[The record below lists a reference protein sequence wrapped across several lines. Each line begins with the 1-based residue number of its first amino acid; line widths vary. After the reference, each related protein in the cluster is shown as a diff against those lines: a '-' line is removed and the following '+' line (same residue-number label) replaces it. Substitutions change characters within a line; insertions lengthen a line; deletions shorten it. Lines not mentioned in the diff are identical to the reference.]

1 LQEART
7 VNQGSTGKLV
17 AVRTLVFKGQQVLLV
32 GHRSSKTDRV
42 WWMAP
47 GGLVHAGEPAMEAA
61 AREVREETGLD
72 VQIGRLI
79 YWLEW
84 IWEQSHCVEMY
95 FTGQVIGGQLAVGS
109 DPELPQESQVI
120 FDARF
125 FDVEELTEYPV
136 YPRVFGTLL
145 AEHLGQGF
153 PHGAEY
159 LGISQPDLPR

>member
-1 LQEART
+1 L
-7 VNQGSTGKLV
+7 GLSGKLL
-17 AVRTLVFKGQQVLLV
+17 AVRTLVVQDQRVLLV
-32 GHRSSKTDRV
+32 GHRSAEAERV

-61 AREVREETGLD
+61 AREVREETGLE
-72 VQIGRLI
+72 VEIGRLI

-95 FTGQVIGGQLAVGS
+95 FAGEVTGGILAAGN
-109 DPELPQESQVI
+109 DPELPRERQVI

-125 FDVEELTEYPV
+125 FDVEELADYPV
-136 YPRVFGTLL
+136 YPTVLRTLL
-145 AEHLGQGF
+145 TEHLGQGF
-153 PHGAEY
+153 PAGAQY

>member
-1 LQEART
+1 M
-7 VNQGSTGKLV
+7 NQSSTGKLV
-17 AVRTLVFKGQQVLLV
+17 AVRTLVFKGQYVLLV
-32 GHRSSKTDRV
+32 GHRSTKTDRV

-61 AREVREETGLD
+61 AREVREETGLE
-72 VQIGRLI
+72 VEIGQLI

-95 FTGQVIGGQLAVGS
+95 FTGEVTGGQLAIGN
-109 DPELPQESQVI
+109 DPELPRERQII

-125 FDVEELTEYPV
+125 FDVEELADYPV
-136 YPRVFGTLL
+136 YPKVLRTLL
-145 AEHLGQGF
+145 AEHLVHGF
-153 PHGAEY
+153 PAGAQY

>member
-1 LQEART
+1 M
-7 VNQGSTGKLV
+7 NQGSRGKLV

-32 GHRSSKTDRV
+32 GHRSTQTDRV

-47 GGLVHAGEPAMEAA
+47 GGLVHAGEPAMDAA
-61 AREVREETGLD
+61 AREVREETGLE
-72 VQIGRLI
+72 VEIGRLI

-95 FTGQVIGGQLAVGS
+95 FAGEVTGGQLAIGN
-109 DPELPQESQVI
+109 DPELPKEGQII

-125 FDVEELTEYPV
+125 FDVEELADYPV
-136 YPRVFGTLL
+136 YPKVFRTLL
-145 AEHLGQGF
+145 AEHLGQGV
-153 PHGAEY
+153 PEGAEY